1 MGKKFAFY
9 VKGLQNPIL
18 LYDKTDNKP
27 LKDLVAGI
35 SDCMTSCVIMG
46 IYTKKQSIVIKPSE
60 LISVIITE
68 MSDDD
73 IDCDDEEDENNAIK
87 NNDEVEIVNYNS
99 DNKMNAYNS
108 PDNEILD
115 SNVVNN
121 GVDVDLGD
129 DFLESL
135 YNSSVNDNEVNEIVV
150 QPQVNQP
157 KQIVQKNNSSQR
169 PQVKKNKETVLL
181 SSRHVMLDKNDPN
194 NR

>member
-68 MSDDD
+68 MSDED